1 MRWALT
7 KSKGEMKTER
17 ILASLTMMNMQFLSY
32 TTASLFFLMISS
44 LLALLFHLLFFRNGC
59 KKTANLLPPS
69 PMALLLLG
77 HLHLL
82 GPLLHQSLHALANRY
97 GPIIHLRLG
106 SLGDTV
112 VVSSPALAKEFLKSH
127 DFAFASRLR
136 LVGQEEYLGGEDAIS
151 FTFLPMGTRWKFLK
165 KVLMTQLLSAKKLD
179 KTAGIRQQEMQL
191 FLGSL
196 LEKSRGGECA
206 DLEEMLAALTHRII
220 CRTTMGMRST
230 SEGKQEEAEEL
241 KKLMQEHIELA
252 GKLNMVHLL
261 MGGIGKLDLF
271 GYGRRL
277 KKANERYMEMVEK
290 IIEEREREMQLETQ
304 VDGLDGGSEE
314 EDEYLVDI
322 LLKIS
327 EDEESKSKLTRHN
340 IKTFLLAIIGF
351 GPKKITAVK
360 SEFHK
365 WPCSVLP
372 RVTKQKHDQL
382 ASYSY
387 RKLEFVRPAN
397 VSIGILHTCSRTS
410 GGGTE
415 TSAITLLWALAELLR
430 HPITFRKARE
440 EIDSVVGT
448 SRIVQESDIP
458 NLPYIQAVVKETL
471 RLHPPIPINI
481 RTCREDC
488 TVAGFYIPKDTKLFV
503 NVWSLGRDPEQWENP
518 LEFRPERFFNSNI
531 DMNGQHFQFLPF
543 GSGRRICPGVPLALA
558 VIQVTIAAMVQC
570 FDWMAPNGDF
580 NSIKMDLKEKAG
592 FTNHMAQPL
601 CCIPMARCVPFTNPL
616 AGIPREIQNK
626 QLSQVFVIRLREGQ
640 QGL

>member
-1 MRWALT
+1 
-7 KSKGEMKTER
+7 
-17 ILASLTMMNMQFLSY
+17 MNMQYLSY
-32 TTASLFFLMISS
+32 TTAFPFFLMISS

-69 PMALLLLG
+69 PMALPLLG

-127 DFAFASRLR
+127 DLAFASRLR
-136 LVGQEEYLGGEDAIS
+136 LVGQEEYLGGEDAVS
-151 FTFLPMGTRWKFLK
+151 FSFLPLGTRWKFLK
-165 KVLMTQLLSAKKLD
+165 KVLVTQLFSAKKLD
-179 KTAGIRQQEMQL
+179 KTAGIRQQEMKH

-196 LEKSRGGECA
+196 LEKSRGGESA
-206 DLEEMLAALTHRII
+206 DLEEMLTALTHRII

-230 SEGKQEEAEEL
+230 LEGKQEEVEEL
-241 KKLMQEHIELA
+241 KKLVLEHIELA
-252 GKLNMVHLL
+252 SKLNMVHLL
-261 MGGIGKLDLF
+261 MGSIGKLDLL

-290 IIEEREREMQLETQ
+290 IIEEREREKQLKLQ
-304 VDGLDGGSEE
+304 VDGLDGGREE

-327 EDEESKSKLTRHN
+327 EDDESKSKLTRHN
-340 IKTFLLAIIGF
+340 IKTLLLDI
-351 GPKKITAVK
+351 
-360 SEFHK
+360 
-365 WPCSVLP
+365 
-372 RVTKQKHDQL
+372 
-382 ASYSY
+382 
-387 RKLEFVRPAN
+387 
-397 VSIGILHTCSRTS
+397 S

-458 NLPYIQAVVKETL
+458 HLPYIQAVLKETL
-471 RLHPPIPINI
+471 RLHPPIPINV

-531 DMNGQHFQFLPF
+531 DMNGNHFQFLPF
-543 GSGRRICPGVPLALA
+543 GSGRRMCPGVPHALA
-558 VIQVTIAAMVQC
+558 VIPVTIAAMVQC

-580 NSIKMDLKEKAG
+580 NSIKMELKEKAG

-601 CCIPMARCVPFTNPL
+601 CCIPMARCVPFTKPL
-616 AGIPREIQNK
+616 EGIPQEIQKIQNK
-626 QLSQVFVIRLREGQ
+626 QLSQVFVIQLREGQ
-640 QGL
+640 QGV